1 MTKIHRFYS
10 LIPICLGILFFCLPL
25 PAFSNTV
32 FSPDSLGIHV
42 VDGKT
47 YILHEVEHGETLYS
61 ISRRYGVSV
70 EDIIAANAIIQQNQI
85 QIGQVLKIPL
95 AVPVDSNLNKDT
107 DNSLINNKDEKET
120 ELVQYTVK
128 KGETLYS
135 IARKYG
141 ISVDE
146 MIKINHLSNNDIS
159 EGQVLIIKTTVG
171 DVAIADT
178 MTFETPLDSSAE
190 VGKPG
195 DQDMDIEQEDEFSL
209 RYKEMLSNGNYYELD
224 KEGLVSW
231 IYDAA
236 SFSSGFYALHESL
249 AVGSLIKITNPIN
262 HRSIYAKVIGNLPPN
277 DDHIVLKLPADAR
290 EQLIVHDEKFL
301 VEISW
306 LNTKH

>member
-1 MTKIHRFYS
+1 MTKIHRLYS
-10 LIPICLGILFFCLPL
+10 LIPIHLGILFFCFSL
-25 PAFSNTV
+25 PAFSSSV
-32 FSPDSLGIHV
+32 LVPDSLGIHV

-61 ISRRYGVSV
+61 IGRRYGVSV
-70 EDIIAANAIIQQNQI
+70 ENIIEANAIVQQNQI
-85 QIGQVLKIPL
+85 QVGQVLKIPL
-95 AVPVDSNLNKDT
+95 AKPANSDLNKDN
-107 DNSLINNKDEKET
+107 DNTLIDKSDEKET
-120 ELVQYTVK
+120 EVVQYTVK

-141 ISVDE
+141 ILLEDI
-146 MIKINHLSNNDIS
+146 IKLNHLSNNDIS

-171 DVAIADT
+171 DVAVADT

-195 DQDMDIEQEDEFSL
+195 DKETDIEQEDEFSL

-249 AVGSLIKITNPIN
+249 PVGSLIKITNPIN